1 MAGSNLLWARS
12 AARRARGFGGA
23 AESTELETTL
33 IVKKMKKCVGKNGG
47 TRKNRSLV
55 WGTDG
60 LYARE
65 NVEKTDDPRDEMAPR
80 YVHVRAEKRRQ
91 ELKIRRDTEFRGR
104 VVGLS
109 RVSLGGYVE
118 FWWYGA
124 VDSTVYNGD
133 FAEDE
138 DDQGFNLFYSIIS
151 MFSDGAKTIDG
162 VA

>member
-1 MAGSNLLWARS
+1 MVAGSNLLWARS

-33 IVKKMKKCVGKNGG
+33 IVKKMKKCVCKNGG

-55 WGTDG
+55 WGTDD

-109 RVSLGGYVE
+109 RVSLSGYNVE
-118 FWWYGA
+118 FWWS
-124 VDSTVYNGD
+124 VQLTRPSMTENMPKTKMTTDSTY
-133 FAEDE
+133 FIRS
-138 DDQGFNLFYSIIS
+138 NLC
-151 MFSDGAKTIDG
+151 
-162 VA
+162 